1 MKLLKEWKLIFNCL
15 YNNCNSHVDNL
26 IAGQL
31 ESLYDKQTLLIFA
44 AFPGRQ
50 REENLLLILIVID
63 YN

>member
-1 MKLLKEWKLIFNCL
+1 M
-15 YNNCNSHVDNL
+15 DNL

-31 ESLYDKQTLLIFA
+31 ESLYDKQTLLIFV
-44 AFPGRQ
+44 AFPAKAK